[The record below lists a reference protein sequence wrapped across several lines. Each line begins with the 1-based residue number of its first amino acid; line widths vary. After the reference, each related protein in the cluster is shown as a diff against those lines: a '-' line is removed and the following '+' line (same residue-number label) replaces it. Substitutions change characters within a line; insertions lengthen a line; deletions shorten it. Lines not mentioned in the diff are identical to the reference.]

1 MVFIMNSKTAVQNIL
16 KNTNVIINGKN
27 PWDPQI
33 HNEKFYSRVL
43 SGGSLALGESYMDA
57 WWDVKDLPEMIR
69 RIVKARLD
77 DKKIGIRKLIIPYL
91 KSKTLNLQKL
101 NAYKIGK
108 WHYDIGNEL
117 YQKML
122 GKSMQYSCAYWKDTK
137 TLDEAQKNKIDLI
150 CKKLKLKDGETLLD
164 IGCGWGTL
172 LKYAAKNY
180 GIKGIGLTVSEEQ
193 AKFAREINK
202 GLPVKIEVA
211 DYRTFE
217 GKFDK
222 IVSVGMIEHV
232 GHKNYRKF
240 MEVAERCLKE
250 NGIFLL
256 HTIGS
261 NESTTGPGDPWVDKY
276 IFPDGKLPSIAQ
288 LSKASEKLFM
298 TEDIHSFG
306 PYYAKTLR
314 AWHENFER
322 AWSEL
327 KKNYSEKFKRMWDYY
342 LLMFVGTFEARH
354 NQLWQIVYRK
364 IGAKDVYESVR

>member
-1 MVFIMNSKTAVQNIL
+1 MNSKTAVQNIL

-27 PWDPQI
+27 PWDPQV

-69 RIVKARLD
+69 RIVKAGLD

-91 KSKTLNLQKL
+91 KSKILNLQKL

-122 GKSMQYSCAYWKDTK
+122 GKSMQYSCAYWKDAK
-137 TLDEAQKNKIDLI
+137 TLDEAQKNKLDLI
-150 CKKLKLKDGETLLD
+150 CKKLKLKEGETLLD

-250 NGIFLL
+250 N
-256 HTIGS
+256 
-261 NESTTGPGDPWVDKY
+261 
-276 IFPDGKLPSIAQ
+276 
-288 LSKASEKLFM
+288 
-298 TEDIHSFG
+298 
-306 PYYAKTLR
+306 
-314 AWHENFER
+314 
-322 AWSEL
+322 
-327 KKNYSEKFKRMWDYY
+327 
-342 LLMFVGTFEARH
+342 
-354 NQLWQIVYRK
+354 
-364 IGAKDVYESVR
+364 